1 MSTDVMHGWLYD
13 YQNNYFAPRSFMS
26 LIYDQNTGKTLSK
39 IIDDEICKKSI
50 KIDISSD
57 EAKLF
62 KDMSED
68 YGWAGITGAVENGI
82 ACGTASGALTFLTP
96 SSSTLKLQV
105 LTGNSTHP
113 PKFDSLNFST
123 AATKDSVNVSLRTT
137 ANALIAGFN
146 LPAASLTQAGII
158 TCGEQEFSGTKT
170 FENGI
175 KGDLEGNAST
185 ASKFIGP
192 AKITLSGDVK
202 GEAFSEFDWTINT
215 ELIDIKDLSPG
226 TYGGNAGDIFTI
238 PSISVDKKGRITSA
252 ENIIIPLSDTKTDQ
266 SLTEFDGDF
275 PILLRGISPGTSNI
289 TSATSFTSK
298 ITINPSY
305 GNLSVGGD
313 LTIAGA
319 SILNGLIFISE
330 DNYGFELPSSG
341 SPGQIFFLL
350 VD

>member
-39 IIDDEICKKSI
+39 IIDDEIYKKSI

-96 SSSTLKLQV
+96 SSSKLQV

-113 PKFDSLNFST
+113 PKFDSLDFST
-123 AATKDSVNVSLRTT
+123 VATGDSVNVSLRTT
-137 ANALIAGFN
+137 ANDPIANFD
-146 LPAASLTQAGII
+146 LPVASLTEAGVI
-158 TCGEQEFSGTKT
+158 TCDVQKFSGTKT
-170 FENGI
+170 FEDGI

-185 ASKFIGP
+185 ASKFISP
-192 AKITLSGDVK
+192 AQISLSGDVK
-202 GEAFSEFDWTINT
+202 GEASSEFNWEINT

-226 TYGGNAGDIFTI
+226 TYGGNAGDIFTV

-298 ITINPSY
+298 ITINPSH
-305 GNLSVGGD
+305 GNLSIGGD
-313 LTIAGA
+313 LTVAGA
-319 SILNGLIFISE
+319 STLNGLIFISK